1 MDTGIEVKVEP
12 YDAMAHTSVCA
23 GVGGRER
30 RNIFT
35 CFDNH
40 AAWWRQ
46 RQVRELVP
54 PPPAARA
61 RGEAPTQV
69 RGASTSGKPGRCE
82 HNLQM
87 SLCKECGGACICQH
101 NREKSRCKECR
112 GGSVCHSTIGTG
124 AIARRAKQRKTTRCR
139 QISRS
144 SKIDPCSLLPRH
156 KSILVPRL
164 FLIGLHASPKAWQQ
178 AKMCLLKLALLEIL
192 PRSMNPERV
201 GESFPAWLIISPSR

>member
-54 PPPAARA
+54 PAAAARA
-61 RGEAPTQV
+61 RGEAS
-69 RGASTSGKPGRCE
+69 GAGSE
-82 HNLQM
+82 H
-87 SLCKECGGACICQH
+87 K
-101 NREKSRCKECR
+101 RE
-112 GGSVCHSTIGTG
+112 TW
-124 AIARRAKQRKTTRCR
+124 A
-139 QISRS
+139 
-144 SKIDPCSLLPRH
+144 
-156 KSILVPRL
+156 
-164 FLIGLHASPKAWQQ
+164 
-178 AKMCLLKLALLEIL
+178 M
-192 PRSMNPERV
+192 
-201 GESFPAWLIISPSR
+201 

>member
-1 MDTGIEVKVEP
+1 
-12 YDAMAHTSVCA
+12 MAHTSVCA

-69 RGASTSGKPGRCE
+69 RGASTSGKPGQCE

-101 NREKSRCKECR
+101 NRERSRCKECR

>member
-1 MDTGIEVKVEP
+1 M
-12 YDAMAHTSVCA
+12 
-23 GVGGRER
+23 
-30 RNIFT
+30 
-35 CFDNH
+35 
-40 AAWWRQ
+40 
-46 RQVRELVP
+46 
-54 PPPAARA
+54 
-61 RGEAPTQV
+61 
-69 RGASTSGKPGRCE
+69 RGASTSGEPGQCE

-101 NREKSRCKECR
+101 NRERSRCKECR

-178 AKMCLLKLALLEIL
+178 VSNPIPRAKHATAALVSRGRRAGPLRQRLARCACSSSLYRKSFHDQCIRRESENLSPL
-192 PRSMNPERV
+192 GSLSRSHAD
-201 GESFPAWLIISPSR
+201 SFCPPLFKATF

>member
-1 MDTGIEVKVEP
+1 M
-12 YDAMAHTSVCA
+12 
-23 GVGGRER
+23 
-30 RNIFT
+30 
-35 CFDNH
+35 
-40 AAWWRQ
+40 
-46 RQVRELVP
+46 
-54 PPPAARA
+54 
-61 RGEAPTQV
+61 
-69 RGASTSGKPGRCE
+69 RGASTCGKPGQCE

-101 NREKSRCKECR
+101 NRERSRCKECR

-144 SKIDPCSLLPRH
+144 SKSNPCSLLPRH

-178 AKMCLLKLALLEIL
+178 VSNPIPRAKHATAALVSRGRRAGPLRQRLARCACSSSLYRKSFHDQCIRRESENLSPL
-192 PRSMNPERV
+192 GSLSRSHAD
-201 GESFPAWLIISPSR
+201 SFCPPLFKATF